1 MQARAVLACLLGIF
15 GAVVTAS
22 AGGLG
27 CGGGKSP
34 EQRDAEPPDGSA
46 ADAGGDAVVD
56 AGPSCTPRRGTR
68 LVARQVASD
77 PELSLFVASPPGDP
91 TLFAVQHFGTVR
103 RVEAGKLATPPFL
116 DLSEASGGPVRA
128 GSERGLL
135 GLAFHPRFA
144 ENRKLYV
151 FYSTGEGRDQRR
163 VLAELTARA
172 ELNQPVDPATLRIL
186 IDVTSLFGSHYG
198 GMLQFGA
205 DGYLYVG
212 LGDGGGTGDPYG
224 HGQNLRSLLGKLLR
238 LDVDRPAGGKPYG
251 IPPGNPF
258 ADGVNGLP
266 EIYAYGLRNPW
277 RWSLDRKTGDFY
289 VGDVGQDLYEEIS
302 VVAKAQL
309 AGANFG
315 WSQYEGSSCY
325 RAPCTPAGK
334 VMPVIERNHIFPA
347 SGGDGYCAII
357 GGSVYRGSCFPDLVG
372 RYFYSDYCA
381 GNANRAPSAL
391 WSFVWDGSSATSQEV
406 HPMLFPRNPNSI
418 TTDAFG
424 ELYVTADGE
433 IYRLEATE

>member
-1 MQARAVLACLLGIF
+1 MYAAMARLCVVLAST
-15 GAVVTAS
+15 VVVAS
-22 AGGLG
+22 G
-27 CGGGKSP
+27 CGGKSSDSTP
-34 EQRDAEPPDGSA
+34 EQPA
-46 ADAGGDAVVD
+46 ADAATEVD
-56 AGPSCTPRRGTR
+56 AGAADAAGPTCVPQRGTR
-68 LVARQVASD
+68 LVATQVASD
-77 PELSLFVASPPGDP
+77 VELSLFVASPPGDP
-91 TLFAVQHFGTVR
+91 TLYAVQHFGTIK
-103 RVEAGKLATPPFL
+103 RVENGKLVSPPFL

-144 ENRKLYV
+144 QNRKLYV
-151 FYSTGEGRDQRR
+151 FYSTGEGRDQHR
-163 VLAELTARA
+163 VLAELTAGA
-172 ELNQPVDPATLRIL
+172 DLSKPVDRSTLRVL
-186 IDVTSLFGSHYG
+186 IDVTSLFSSHYG
-198 GMLQFGA
+198 GMLQFGS

-212 LGDGGGTGDPYG
+212 FGDGGGTGDPYF
-224 HGQNLRSLLGKLLR
+224 HAQNLRSLLGKLLR
-238 LDVDRPAGGKPYG
+238 LDVDRPSGGKPYG
-251 IPPGNPF
+251 IPPSNPF

-302 VVAKAQL
+302 VVAKDKL

-325 RAPCTPAGK
+325 RGPCTPEGK
-334 VMPVIERNHIFPA
+334 VMPVLEKNHIFPA

-357 GGSVYRGSCFPDLVG
+357 GGAVYRGSCFPDLVG

-391 WSFVWDGSSATSQEV
+391 WSFVWDGTAATSPQV

-418 TTDAFG
+418 VQDAFG

-433 IYRLEATE
+433 IYRLEARE

>member
-1 MQARAVLACLLGIF
+1 MRSAQLLSATLTFLLCACG
-15 GAVVTAS
+15 S
-22 AGGLG
+22 
-27 CGGGKSP
+27 GGKNKGGDD
-34 EQRDAEPPDGSA
+34 DARPADAA
-46 ADAGGDAVVD
+46 ADAAPD

-68 LVARQVASD
+68 LTATQVATD
-77 PELSLFVASPPGDP
+77 VELSLLVASPPGDP
-91 TLFAVQHFGTVR
+91 TLYAVQHFGTIR
-103 RVEAGKLATPPFL
+103 RVEAGRLASPAFL

-144 ENRKLYV
+144 ENHKFYV
-151 FYSTGEGRDQRR
+151 FYSTGDGRDQHR
-163 VLAELTARA
+163 VLAEFTAGADLRA
-172 ELNQPVDPATLRIL
+172 PVDPGTQRIL

-212 LGDGGGTGDPYG
+212 FGDGGGTGDPYF
-224 HGQNLRSLLGKLLR
+224 HAQNLQSLLGKLLR
-238 LDVDRPAGGKPYG
+238 LDVDHPSGAKPYG
-251 IPPGNPF
+251 IPADNPF
-258 ADGVNGLP
+258 ADGVGGLP

-277 RWSLDRKTGDFY
+277 RWSLDRATGDFY
-289 VGDVGQDLYEEIS
+289 VGDVGQDLLEEIS
-302 VVAKAQL
+302 VVSAAQL
-309 AGANFG
+309 RGANFG

-325 RAPCTPAGK
+325 REPCDPAGK
-334 VMPVIERNHIFPA
+334 VMPVLERNHVLPSA
-347 SGGDGYCAII
+347 GGDGYCAII

-381 GNANRAPSAL
+381 GNAGKAPSAL
-391 WSFVWDGSSATSQEV
+391 WSFVWDGASATSPQV

-418 TTDAFG
+418 TMDAFG

-433 IYRLEATE
+433 IYHLEATE